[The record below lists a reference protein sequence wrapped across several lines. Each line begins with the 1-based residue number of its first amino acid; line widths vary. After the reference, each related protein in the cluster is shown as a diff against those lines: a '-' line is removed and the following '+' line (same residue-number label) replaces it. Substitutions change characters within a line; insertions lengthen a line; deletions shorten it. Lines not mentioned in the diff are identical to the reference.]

1 MIEGVKTVLLAFM
14 SLFYAPLTVDDVMG
28 VVNDTITNTCFE
40 AYPVI
45 IFNDT
50 RMTAVACLWDSLLQ
64 SFWELCSFLVSIPKI
79 F

>member
-14 SLFYAPLTVDDVMG
+14 SLFYTPLTVDDVMG
-28 VVNDTITNTCFE
+28 VVNDTLTNTCFE

-50 RMTAVACLWDSLLQ
+50 RMTAVACLLG
-64 SFWELCSFLVSIPKI
+64 LVIAI
-79 F
+79 ILGAMLILG